1 VKHFVA
7 NPAYNTPNIIII
19 AASPPKSTTGTGF
32 SPVSRLFVAQYKLQ
46 ACFLGK
52 YGVFSGIIFHVSEP
66 VGTIIN
72 RPQNQA
78 EIWKIRPASR
88 AVGTFSPEPIPHG
101 DPVPRPLSSPSA
113 PPSPRG
119 KVLGAVEISKF
130 LRMSGRALRVRGT
143 IGFAWDFL

>member
-52 YGVFSGIIFHVSEP
+52 YGVFSGGIFLGWEYIHPAFAKTAV
-66 VGTIIN
+66 TL
-72 RPQNQA
+72 
-78 EIWKIRPASR
+78 IRHGF
-88 AVGTFSPEPIPHG
+88 AV
-101 DPVPRPLSSPSA
+101 

-119 KVLGAVEISKF
+119 RS
-130 LRMSGRALRVRGT
+130 LRGKIWWRTFYKNRTS
-143 IGFAWDFL
+143 

>member
-52 YGVFSGIIFHVSEP
+52 YGVFSGDIWEFFTPPGPAKTAVIARSEA
-66 VGTIIN
+66 T
-72 RPQNQA
+72 
-78 EIWKIRPASR
+78 
-88 AVGTFSPEPIPHG
+88 
-101 DPVPRPLSSPSA
+101 
-113 PPSPRG
+113 
-119 KVLGAVEISKF
+119 
-130 LRMSGRALRVRGT
+130 
-143 IGFAWDFL
+143 